1 MTPFHHH
8 YISPHTDH
16 LIDLALSEDVGSG
29 DITTDHLPQPE
40 APGTGRIIAK
50 QELVIA
56 GLAIA
61 RRTFEKLD
69 PDVVFI
75 SAFKDG
81 EKVNPGDVIVEIRCS
96 LRALLIGERTAL
108 NFLQHLSGI
117 ATNVRTYVTELGDAR
132 IRLVDTRKTI
142 PGWRVL
148 EKYAVRAGGA
158 HNHRM
163 GLYDGVLI
171 KDNHIAAFGGIRNA
185 VDHIRDAVSH
195 LVKIEIETSS
205 LDEVREAL
213 ESGVDVIMLDNM
225 DLNGIKAAVDLIDS
239 QAIVEV
245 SGRVCREDLKR
256 LAATGV
262 DIVSVGALIHSAP
275 FVDISMRIFADT

>member
-1 MTPFHHH
+1 MTSVHYN

-29 DITTDHLPQPE
+29 DITTDHLPYPE
-40 APGTGRIIAK
+40 APGTGRMIAK
-50 QELVIA
+50 QELVVA

-69 PDVVFI
+69 ADMVFS
-75 SAFKDG
+75 SAFTDG
-81 EKVNPGDVIVEIRCS
+81 DKVNPGEVMAEIRCS

-117 ATNVRTYVTELGDAR
+117 ATNTRHYVKELGGAR
-132 IRLVDTRKTI
+132 IRLADTRKTI

-171 KDNHIAAFGGIRNA
+171 KDNHIAAFGGIRKA
-185 VDHIRDAVSH
+185 VDHIRGAVSH
-195 LVKIEIETSS
+195 LVKIEIETST
-205 LDEVREAL
+205 LEEVREAL
-213 ESGVDVIMLDNM
+213 AAGVDVIMLDNM
-225 DLNGIKAAVDLIDS
+225 DEDGIRAAVNLIDHR
-239 QAIVEV
+239 ALVEV
-245 SGRVCREDLKR
+245 SGRVNRENLKR

-262 DIVSVGALIHSAP
+262 DIISIGALIHSAP

>member
-1 MTPFHHH
+1 MIPMHYH
-8 YISPHTDH
+8 YISSHAEH

-29 DITTDHLPQPE
+29 DITTDHLPRPE
-40 APGTGRIIAK
+40 APGRASIVAK
-50 QELVIA
+50 QPLIVA

-69 PDVVFI
+69 PDVSFFSVFT
-75 SAFKDG
+75 DG
-81 EKVNPGDVIVEIRCS
+81 DTVHPGDVMAEIRCS
-96 LRALLIGERTAL
+96 LRALLVGERTAL

-117 ATNVRTYVTELGDAR
+117 ATNVRKYVTELGDAR

-142 PGWRVL
+142 PGYRVL

-158 HNHRM
+158 YNHRM

-171 KDNHIAAFGGIRNA
+171 KDNHIAAFGGIQKA

-195 LVKIEIETSS
+195 LVKIEIETST
-205 LDEVREAL
+205 LDDVREAL
-213 ESGVDVIMLDNM
+213 TAGVDIIMLDNM
-225 DLNGIKAAVDLIDS
+225 DEDGIRAAVKVIDH
-239 QAIVEV
+239 QALVEV
-245 SGRVCREDLKR
+245 SGRVSMENLKR

-262 DIVSVGALIHSAP
+262 DIISVGALIHSAP
-275 FVDISMRIFADT
+275 FVDISMRIFSDT

>member
-1 MTPFHHH
+1 MAPMHH
-8 YISPHTDH
+8 YYLSPHTDH

-29 DITTDHLPQPE
+29 DITTDHLPHPE
-40 APGTGRIIAK
+40 TPGTGRMIAK
-50 QELVIA
+50 QELVVA

-69 PDVVFI
+69 ADVVFS
-75 SAFKDG
+75 SAFSDG
-81 EKVNPGDVIVEIRCS
+81 DTVNPGEVIAEIRCS

-117 ATNVRTYVTELGDAR
+117 ATNVRHYVTELGDAR

-163 GLYDGVLI
+163 GLFDGVLI
-171 KDNHIAAFGGIRNA
+171 KDNHIAAFGGIRKA
-185 VDHIRDAVSH
+185 VDHIRGAVSH
-195 LVKIEIETSS
+195 LVKIEIETST
-205 LDEVREAL
+205 LEEVQEAL
-213 ESGVDVIMLDNM
+213 AVGVDVIMLDNM
-225 DLNGIKAAVDLIDS
+225 DEGGIRAAVKLIDHR
-239 QAIVEV
+239 ALVEV

-256 LAATGV
+256 LTATGV

-275 FVDISMRIFADT
+275 FADISMRIVADT